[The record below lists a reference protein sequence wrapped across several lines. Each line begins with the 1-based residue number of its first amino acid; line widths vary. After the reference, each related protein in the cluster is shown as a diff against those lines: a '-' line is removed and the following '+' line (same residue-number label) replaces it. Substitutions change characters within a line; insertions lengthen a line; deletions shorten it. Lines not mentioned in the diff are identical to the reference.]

1 MVTLPFPVPT
11 STAARLLAK
20 EVPAVTVT
28 IYRHA
33 EYNKFIVTV
42 DRGFTTAQYTLY
54 DVTVSELGEFVRS
67 LTAEA

>member
-1 MVTLPFPVPT
+1 M
-11 STAARLLAK
+11 
-20 EVPAVTVT
+20 TVT
-28 IYRHA
+28 IYRHV

-42 DRGFTTAQYTLY
+42 DSGFTTMQYTLY